1 MATEQDISEIIANRD
16 ALRQEVEEM
25 KSAHSPWSP
34 ADDKRVARLVQLNA
48 NLEAKVK
55 VVSAQ
60 FNKDTYAVA

>member
-16 ALRQEVEEM
+16 ALCQEVEEM
-25 KSAHSPWSP
+25 KSAHSLGSP

-55 VVSAQ
+55 VISFQ
-60 FNKDTYAVA
+60 FNKDTYAVS